1 MLESFLNKVA
11 GQKPATLLERDSLYF
26 PVNTAKFLRAGFFI
40 EHIWWL
46 LLNFFQNLLKITVKK
61 IISQQNFSQK
71 FFRNHFLVLAATFLK
86 MTHLQVFHSFCLSLS
101 MSEAYLEPSQISR
114 LSLLLKLLTAPEVYS
129 QWSRISKMEFFL

>member
-11 GQKPATLLERDSLYF
+11 GFWPATLLERDSLYF

-71 FFRNHFLVLAATFLK
+71 FLRNHFLVLAAMFLK

-114 LSLLLKLLTAPEVYS
+114 LSLLLK
-129 QWSRISKMEFFL
+129 